1 MSEDAP
7 VLDADDPALEDQA
20 AARVRC
26 EVRAW
31 LAANW
36 DGDGT
41 DRQAWLPSVID
52 SGWAAPSWPS
62 AYHGRDLAPAH
73 GRVVDEE
80 FAAVGAYGTGQDKV
94 NLWANTLLAFGSDEL
109 KSEFIRPLMLGQ
121 VNMCLLY
128 SEPGAGSDLAG
139 IRTRATRDGDEW
151 VIDGQKVWTSGGR
164 QADYALLIARTDWDA
179 PKHKGITFFFL
190 PMKQEGVEVRALR
203 QATGDSRFNEVF
215 LTGARVPNGNVLGG
229 ENDGWRVLQT
239 ALAYE
244 RIAMGQALARRPAAV
259 GAPADTGAV
268 RRADDERPAPIPDLS
283 LVELSTEMGRSGD
296 AVTVQRLMALQAKRR
311 VNDWNGSRA
320 KAALENGTS
329 SPTASLGKL
338 AMSDILHTAGSLQ
351 TEILGAEG
359 MTGGLDSPRSAD
371 ATYSLLNAFF
381 TSIGGGTDQIQRN
394 IIGERLL
401 GLPKE
406 PSVDRDLPFR
416 EVRSSGQD
424 PEASG
429 PSQ

>member
-1 MSEDAP
+1 MSDDTA
-7 VLDADDPALEDQA
+7 VLPADDDA
-20 AARVRC
+20 ADRVRAD
-26 EVRAW
+26 VRAW
-31 LAANW
+31 LEANW
-36 DGDGT
+36 DGAGA
-41 DRQAWLPSVID
+41 DREAWLQTVID

-62 AYHGRDLAPAH
+62 ANHGRDLPPAH

-94 NLWANTLLAFGSDEL
+94 NLWANTLLAFGSEDL
-109 KSEFIRPLMLGQ
+109 KAAFIRPLMLGR

-139 IRTRATRDGDEW
+139 IRTRAVRDGDEW
-151 VIDGQKVWTSGGR
+151 IIDGQKVWTSGGR

-190 PMKQEGVEVRALR
+190 PMKQAGVEVRALR

-215 LTGARVPNGNVLGG
+215 LTGARVPNDNVLGM

-244 RIAMGQALARRPAAV
+244 RIAMGQALARRPATS
-259 GAPADTGAV
+259 GAGADTGAV
-268 RRADDERPAPIPDLS
+268 READDERPAPVPDLS
-283 LVELSTEMGRSGD
+283 LVELATETGRSD
-296 AVTVQRLMALQAKRR
+296 DPATVQRLMALLAKRR

-338 AMSDILHTAGSLQ
+338 AMSDILHSAGSLQ

-359 MTGGLDSPRSAD
+359 MIGGLDSPRSAD

-416 EVRSSGQD
+416 EVRSSGSD
-424 PEASG
+424 AEATG
-429 PSQ
+429 PPS

>member
-1 MSEDAP
+1 MPDDTS
-7 VLDADDPALEDQA
+7 VLDADDEA
-20 AARVRC
+20 AVQVRA

-36 DGDGT
+36 EGDDA
-41 DRQAWLPSVID
+41 DRETWLPTVID

-62 AYHGRDLAPAH
+62 TNHGRDLSPAH

-94 NLWANTLLAFGSDEL
+94 NLWANTLLAFGSDAL
-109 KSEFIRPLMLGQ
+109 KAEFIRPLMLGQ

-139 IRTRATRDGDEW
+139 IRTRAVRDGDEW
-151 VIDGQKVWTSGGR
+151 IIDGQKVWTSGGR

-190 PMKQEGVEVRALR
+190 PMKQAGVEVRALR

-215 LTGARVPNGNVLGG
+215 LTGARVPNGNVLGM

-244 RIAMGQALARRPAAV
+244 RIAMGQALARRPAAT
-259 GAPADTGAV
+259 GAGGGTGAV
-268 RRADDERPAPIPDLS
+268 RQADDERPAPNPDLS
-283 LVELSTEMGRSGD
+283 LVDLGNETGRTD
-296 AVTVQRLMALQAKRR
+296 DPVVVQRLMALLAKRQ
-311 VNDWNGSRA
+311 VNDWNGARA

-424 PEASG
+424 AEATG